1 MKRSTIE
8 SIIGVLIVIA
18 TIVTMC
24 VTAPAFG
31 ADGWTDTQTKANQIA
46 SVARSMGFAE
56 DNPIIVEASR
66 IWWEEET
73 AKAER
78 AEAERMA
85 FLNDH
90 YSDAVAMAGVMY
102 AEARGLDAREQ
113 SMICWC
119 ILNRLDS
126 GRFGATL
133 NAVIWSKSQF
143 AHSTRTVSDRGTDL
157 IALAQDV
164 LSRWYREKNGET
176 NVGRTLPPGYCFYYG
191 NGKHNFFRATNSGRG
206 SYEFGLWNPYE

>member
-1 MKRSTIE
+1 MKKYIFLIIAVTVAAFALVSSTVAVF
-8 SIIGVLIVIA
+8 S
-18 TIVTMC
+18 
-24 VTAPAFG
+24 
-31 ADGWTDTQTKANQIA
+31 ADGWTENQTKANGIA
-46 SVARSMGFAE
+46 NVARSMGLAE

-78 AEAERMA
+78 AEAERLA

-102 AEARGLDAREQ
+102 AEARGLDKREQ

-126 GRFGATL
+126 GRFGANL

-157 IALAQDV
+157 VALAQDV
-164 LSRWYREKNGET
+164 LSRWYREKQGET
-176 NVGRTLPPGYCFYYG
+176 NVGRTLPPGCCFYYG
-191 NGKHNFFRATNSGRG
+191 DGKHNYFRTSDRG
-206 SYEFGLWNPYE
+206 KGSLWFEGYGNPYE

>member
-1 MKRSTIE
+1 MIRK
-8 SIIGVLIVIA
+8 SIILLMTAVIIA
-18 TIVTMC
+18 TI
-24 VTAPAFG
+24 PAFG
-31 ADGWTDTQTKANQIA
+31 ANGWTENQTKANGIA
-46 SVARSMGFAE
+46 NVARSMGLPE
-56 DNPIIVEASR
+56 SNPIIAEASR

-85 FLNDH
+85 FLNEH

-102 AEARGLDAREQ
+102 AEARGLDKREQ

-126 GRFGATL
+126 AKFGSNL

-143 AHSTRTVSDRGTDL
+143 AHSTRTVSDNGTDL
-157 IALAQDV
+157 VALAQDV

-176 NVGRTLPPGYCFYYG
+176 NVGRTLPPGYYFYYG
-191 NGKHNFFRATNSGRG
+191 NGHHNFFRATNSGRG
-206 SYEFGLWNPYE
+206 SYDFGLVNPYE

>member
-1 MKRSTIE
+1 MKKTFFELIIAFGIVFGTIAAMFATVH
-8 SIIGVLIVIA
+8 VL
-18 TIVTMC
+18 
-24 VTAPAFG
+24 G
-31 ADGWTDTQTKANQIA
+31 ADGWTDTQTKASQIA
-46 SVARSMGFAE
+46 SVARSMGLAE
-56 DNPIIVEASR
+56 DNPIIAEASR
-66 IWWEEET
+66 IWWAEET

-85 FLNDH
+85 FLNEH
-90 YSDAVAMAGVMY
+90 YSDAVAIAGVMY
-102 AEARGLDAREQ
+102 AEARGLDKREQ

-126 GRFGATL
+126 GRFGANL

-143 AHSTRTVSDRGTDL
+143 AHSSRTVSDRGTDL

-176 NVGRTLPPGYCFYYG
+176 NVGRTLPPGYYFYYG
-191 NGKHNFFRATNSGRG
+191 NGKHNFFRAANTGSG
-206 SYEFGLWNPYE
+206 SYNFGLWNPYE